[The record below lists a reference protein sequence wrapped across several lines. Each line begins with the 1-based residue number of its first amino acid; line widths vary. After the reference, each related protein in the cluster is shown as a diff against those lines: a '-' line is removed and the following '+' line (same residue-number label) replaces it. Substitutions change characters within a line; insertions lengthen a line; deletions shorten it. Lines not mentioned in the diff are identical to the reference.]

1 MTIYKYYCIVK
12 TPQGGDTVSRQK
24 DLEKSVNPE
33 KENVKLRRK
42 IRMLE
47 RRIGELEQLA
57 YRDPLTGVYNFRM
70 MEEALAKESA
80 RSLREEGE
88 FCVMVFDVDDLKI
101 VNNTKGHNA
110 GNTLLV
116 TVAATVQ
123 RLIREEDTF
132 CRMGGDEFMLILPH
146 MQVQALTM
154 LETRLKAAL
163 ALSGVRISVGAASST
178 ESVDVQQLVDLADQ
192 RMYAEK
198 AEHKAANPT

>member
-1 MTIYKYYCIVK
+1 M
-12 TPQGGDTVSRQK
+12 SRQK

-70 MEEALAKESA
+70 MEESLAKESA

-146 MQVQALTM
+146 MRLQALTM

-178 ESVDVQQLVDLADQ
+178 ESVDVQKLVDLADQ